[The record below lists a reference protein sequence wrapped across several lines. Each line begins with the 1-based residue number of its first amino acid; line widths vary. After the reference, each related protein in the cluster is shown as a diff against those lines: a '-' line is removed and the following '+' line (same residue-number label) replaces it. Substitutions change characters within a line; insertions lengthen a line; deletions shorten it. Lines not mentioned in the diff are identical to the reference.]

1 MPPASPAPSKKVM
14 PRSTAP
20 RISRIASG
28 LVPPFVSPKR
38 PLLPPPSPMTLE
50 TSPDWPRATYSMGNP
65 HAFAIIAQALEEPPP
80 RCEFSR
86 MASLPNRPKG
96 RSIKNLRMVWGFA
109 SRYRGHLAVAALAL
123 AIAAG
128 ATVSIPWGFKFVID
142 KGFGPGAGNPHTIAP
157 WFERLL
163 GVVAVLA
170 LATATRYYFVSWI
183 GERTVADIRLAV
195 HRNLL
200 RLSPGFFE
208 ENRPAEITSR
218 ITVDTTII
226 EQVVGTTVSVAL
238 RNTVMGLACVG
249 ILFALAPKLAAM
261 MLLGVPLVVAPIIF
275 LGRKVRQVSTRSQD
289 RIADVGTVT
298 SEVLGAMKILQ
309 AFNQE
314 GREAS
319 RFGQAVER
327 VFATAKKRMLL
338 RAIMTAIVIFMI
350 FGAITMVIWQGAI
363 DVAAGRITGGTI
375 AAFVLYGGLLAGAFG
390 NLSEVYCDL
399 LRAAG
404 ASERLSE
411 LLEAQPDIHAPAN
424 PAKLPEPA
432 RGELA
437 FEQDTFHYPTRPET
451 SALDGFDLVVR
462 ARERLAV
469 VGPSGAGKTTLFQLA
484 ERFYDPQAGRI
495 LIDGV
500 DLRDAD
506 PADVRQ
512 RIAMVPQETVMFAA
526 SARDNLRYGN
536 WGATE
541 EQLWQAARDANAEDF
556 LRALPQGLDT
566 FMGEGGARLSGGQRQ
581 RIAIARALLRDA
593 PLLLLDEATSALDAE
608 SERLVQDALDR
619 LMADRTTIV
628 IAHRLATV
636 RAADRIVVMDAGRIV
651 EEGTHASLN
660 ARGGLYARLA
670 RLQFE
675 DRAA

>member
-1 MPPASPAPSKKVM
+1 MAIP
-14 PRSTAP
+14 TA
-20 RISRIASG
+20 
-28 LVPPFVSPKR
+28 
-38 PLLPPPSPMTLE
+38 
-50 TSPDWPRATYSMGNP
+50 
-65 HAFAIIAQALEEPPP
+65 
-80 RCEFSR
+80 
-86 MASLPNRPKG
+86 NRPKG

-109 SRYRGHLAVAALAL
+109 LRYPGHIAVAALAL
-123 AIAAG
+123 LVAAG
-128 ATVSIPWGFKFVID
+128 ATSGVPYAFKLIID
-142 KGFGPGAGNPHTIAP
+142 KGFGESGGSTRDIAR
-157 WFERLL
+157 WFEYLL
-163 GVVAVLA
+163 LLVGVLA
-170 LATATRYYFVSWI
+170 LATAVRYYNVSWL

-238 RNTVMGLACVG
+238 RNAILAIACVV
-249 ILFALAPKLAAM
+249 ILFALAPKLAAAI
-261 MLLGVPLVVAPIIF
+261 LVAAILVVLPAAI
-275 LGRKVRQVSTRSQD
+275 LGRRVRAISTRSQD

-298 SEVLGAMKILQ
+298 SEVLGAMKIVQ
-309 AFNQE
+309 AFNQQ

-319 RFGQAVER
+319 RFADAVER
-327 VFATAKKRMLL
+327 VFATAKRRIAV
-338 RAIMTAIVIFMI
+338 RALMTAIVIFII
-350 FGAITMVIWQGAI
+350 FGAITMIIWEGAI
-363 DVAAGRITGGTI
+363 EVSAGRMTGGTI

-390 NLSEVYCDL
+390 NLTEVYGDL

-404 ASERLSE
+404 ASERLGE
-411 LLEAQPDIHAPAN
+411 LLHAEPDIRAPAN
-424 PAKLPEPA
+424 PVALPHPA
-432 RGELA
+432 SGALE
-437 FEQDTFHYPTRPET
+437 FEHVTFHYPTRPEM
-451 SALDGFDLVVR
+451 SALHDFSLRVQS
-462 ARERLAV
+462 RERLAL
-469 VGPSGAGKTTLFQLA
+469 VGPSGAGKTTIFQLA
-484 ERFYDPQAGRI
+484 ERFYDPQSGRV
-495 LIDGV
+495 LLDGV

-506 PADVRQ
+506 PADIRA
-512 RIAMVPQETVMFAA
+512 RIAMVPQDTVIFAA

-536 WGATE
+536 WDASE
-541 EQLWQAARDANAEDF
+541 DQLWQAARDANAEDF

-619 LMADRTTIV
+619 LMAERTTIV

-636 RAADRIVVMDAGRIV
+636 RAADRIVVMDDGKIV
-651 EEGTHASLN
+651 EEGTHSSLS